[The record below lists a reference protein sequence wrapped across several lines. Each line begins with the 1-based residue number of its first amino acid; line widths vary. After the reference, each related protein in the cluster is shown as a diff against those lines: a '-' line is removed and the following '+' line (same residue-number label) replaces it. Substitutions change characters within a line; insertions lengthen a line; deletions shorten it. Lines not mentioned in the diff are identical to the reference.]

1 MMMKKN
7 PIAEEGWQYDKGDD
21 HTDMKTVRVK
31 SVGYVRKN
39 NENHVELVAH
49 ANNAW
54 FENGK
59 GYMSVCMVI
68 PKRSI
73 LNHRKL

>member
-1 MMMKKN
+1 MKFELHEIYEIEWEDSMMMKKN

-39 NENHVELVAH
+39 NV
-49 ANNAW
+49 
-54 FENGK
+54 
-59 GYMSVCMVI
+59 
-68 PKRSI
+68 
-73 LNHRKL
+73 